1 MSAGSRALADQWGR
15 RRRLARTDLAEG
27 GAAPVKG
34 SPKKPDDERA
44 DVTSGD
50 VPPDL
55 LARHYE
61 RLDTDPVVQANLR
74 RIRDEQRRAT
84 LAREP
89 MP

>member
-1 MSAGSRALADQWGR
+1 VGSTAKAGPDRFGGGR
-15 RRRLARTDLAEG
+15 SCTGEG
-27 GAAPVKG
+27 IPEE
-34 SPKKPDDERA
+34 PDDERA